1 MLQMNILEAFYNST
15 ATHNYIFG
23 VAYNGRVYT
32 YFVRGLDL
40 DGYATI
46 FNEKPTTA
54 KRQTVIKYRS
64 TKAKREWLDAH
75 ATKVID
81 FMSEENLKA
90 SCRTKINR
98 HGKTYVENCGDC
110 LEWLLAEYFGV
121 NQNEKS
127 NLKHTEGG
135 DLVIDGISYQVKYEK
150 GAITVSL

>member
-1 MLQMNILEAFYNST
+1 MPQLNILEAYYNAT

-23 VAYNGRVYT
+23 VAYKGRVYT
-32 YFVRGLDL
+32 YFVSLDL
-40 DGYATI
+40 DGYAVM

-54 KRQTVIKYRS
+54 SRQTVIKYRS
-64 TKAKREWLDAH
+64 TATKRAWLESH

-81 FMSEENLKA
+81 FISEENLKA

-98 HGKTYVENCGDC
+98 HGKAYIENCGDC
-110 LEWLLAEYFGV
+110 LEWLLAVYFGV

-135 DLVIDGISYQVKYEK
+135 DLVIDGVPYQVKYEK